1 MNPFHL
7 TDYKYL
13 FFDIFYKNNKLYLI
27 APLYSE
33 PFDSDKI
40 IIHIGG
46 KVLAISDKKIKNCGE
61 PIAIYIYNVDSLE
74 NTINIEVSFYNLKRS
89 YTLQH
94 LANTNTNTNTN
105 ESLVLTTLFKD
116 DFRLFP
122 IFYDYY
128 MKQGVT
134 HFYMYY
140 NGISTPHIKQ
150 LLNKRNVTLIDWPF
164 QYFNNKN
171 CKYLHHAQPGQL
183 HHALYKYGKGRHDYM
198 VFCDLDEYLY
208 IPNVSLKEYIL
219 QHKEIDSFGFLNKWS
234 QSLEHTRPFS
244 SRVLNILN
252 ESTLNN
258 KVPLTTFPKRFLT
271 AKGVMPY
278 NSRSKNIHKT
288 SSVDTLGIHMAHAY
302 INSIKEPK
310 LLIHNIMFHFYN
322 WSKPKRE
329 NKDCPMQVI
338 TLHF

>member
-27 APLYSE
+27 TPLYSE
-33 PFDSDKI
+33 PFDSNKI
-40 IIHIGG
+40 IISIYTDTINA

-105 ESLVLTTLFKD
+105 EPLALTTLFKD

-150 LLNKRNVTLIDWPF
+150 WLNKRNATLIDWPF

-183 HHALYKYGKGRHDYM
+183 HHALYKYGKDRHDYM
-198 VFCDLDEYLY
+198 LFCDLDEYLY
-208 IPNVSLKEYIL
+208 IPNISLKEYIL
-219 QHKEIDSFGFLNKWS
+219 QHREIDSFGFLNKWS
-234 QSLEHTRPFS
+234 Q
-244 SRVLNILN
+244 
-252 ESTLNN
+252 TLDHMT
-258 KVPLTTFPKRFLT
+258 VFPKRFLT
-271 AKGVMPY
+271 AKGTLPY
-278 NSRSKNIHKT
+278 NNRSKNIHKT
-288 SSVDTLGIHMAHAY
+288 SSLDMLGIHMAHAY
-302 INSIKEPK
+302 IDSIKEPK
-310 LLIHNIMFHFYN
+310 LLTHNIMFHFYN

-329 NKDCPMQVI
+329 NKDCPMQLI
-338 TLHF
+338 TLQFRLQSG

>member
-1 MNPFHL
+1 MNSFHL

-40 IIHIGG
+40 IITIHNDTIHNDTIHNDT

-74 NTINIEVSFYNLKRS
+74 NTITIGVSFYNLKRS

-94 LANTNTNTNTN
+94 LANTNTNTN
-105 ESLVLTTLFKD
+105 EPLALTTLFKD

-122 IFYDYY
+122 IFYNYY

-150 LLNKRNVTLIDWPF
+150 WLNKRNVTLIDWPF
-164 QYFNNKN
+164 QY
-171 CKYLHHAQPGQL
+171 L
-183 HHALYKYGKGRHDYM
+183 
-198 VFCDLDEYLY
+198 
-208 IPNVSLKEYIL
+208 PNVSLKEYIL

-234 QSLEHTRPFS
+234 QSLEHTTPFS
-244 SRVLNILN
+244 SRVLH
-252 ESTLNN
+252 TLNN
-258 KVPLTTFPKRFLT
+258 KVPVTVFPKRFLT

-278 NSRSKNIHKT
+278 NNRSKNIHKT
-288 SSVDTLGIHMAHAY
+288 SSVDTIGIHMAHAY
-302 INSIKEPK
+302 IDSIKDPK

-322 WSKPKRE
+322 WSKPKRV
-329 NKDCPMQVI
+329 NKDCPMVI
-338 TLHF
+338 VTPPTF

>member
-13 FFDIFYKNNKLYLI
+13 FFDMFYKNNKLYLI
-27 APLYSE
+27 LPIYSE
-33 PFDSDKI
+33 PFDSNKL

-46 KVLAISDKKIKNCGE
+46 TILQLSDKKIKNCGE

-74 NTINIEVSFYNLKRS
+74 NTINIEVSFFNLKRS

-94 LANTNTNTNTN
+94 LANTNTNTND
-105 ESLVLTTLFKD
+105 SLALTTLFKD

-128 MKQGVT
+128 TKQGVE

-140 NGISTPHIKQ
+140 NGISTPQLKQ
-150 LLNKRNVTLIDWPF
+150 WFNKRNVTLIDWPF
-164 QYFNNKN
+164 QYWNAKN
-171 CKYLHHAQPGQL
+171 CKYMHHAQPGQL
-183 HHALYKYGKGRHDYM
+183 HHALYKYGKGSHDYM
-198 VFCDLDEYLY
+198 IFCDLDEYLY
-208 IPNVSLKEYIL
+208 IPNISLKKYIF

-234 QSLEHTRPFS
+234 QSLDYITPFS
-244 SRVLNILN
+244 MRVLKK
-252 ESTLNN
+252 LNN
-258 KVPLTTFPKRFLT
+258 KAPVTVFPKRFLT
-271 AKGVMPY
+271 AKGVLPY
-278 NSRSKNIHKT
+278 NNRSKNIHKT
-288 SSVDTLGIHMAHAY
+288 SSVDILGIHMAHSY
-302 INSIKEPK
+302 IDSIKDPK

-329 NKDCPMQVI
+329 NKELPMYLTEI
-338 TLHF
+338 LF